1 MNFLHAAYCLVVVG
15 AFLVVAF
22 TDPNM
27 ALAAIVGLG
36 VIFAAYIVLE
46 NLFGGKAK

>member
-1 MNFLHAAYCLVVVG
+1 MNLLQSAYCLVVVG